1 MPAGSTKIDLCRF
14 RQSPGALRWH
24 AEKWNCSLCVQTPSA
39 KDRNPTVQDA
49 PRLQGPLS
57 ARLSTVIKKPQRRL
71 AKQELCQVSLMSG
84 SQFRVTHPTVMALG
98 KALPR
103 LGKAQRWDTA
113 AQFRPAR
120 LLREPRH
127 SRGGGGA
134 AKGGSSWGAGSAGLG
149 SGCPGPPG
157 VLYYVL
163 CKWLNPR
170 TKATRASHPSAT
182 GLRRLSSGLRLQSP
196 FPMKGPGPGWGLRPT
211 SLWRTGPLLPTCLLS
226 VICPCHGTFVHS
238 TDDCKSHYSTLPT
251 PKEKSTSNEWREES
265 GKEEVG
271 MIFHQSICNHLPLLP
286 TCYMPCAVPCL
297 EVQQSQPV
305 LISHTTSHC
314 TSFLHLSKANGAL
327 LKSCLYWDSEKGL
340 GELWINRKPP

>member
-49 PRLQGPLS
+49 PSLQRPLS
-57 ARLSTVIKKPQRRL
+57 ARLSTVIKKPQRLL

-98 KALPR
+98 KALLR
-103 LGKAQRWDTA
+103 LGRLRKAHRWDTA

-134 AKGGSSWGAGSAGLG
+134 AMGGSSWGAGSAGLG

-163 CKWLNPR
+163 CK
-170 TKATRASHPSAT
+170 
-182 GLRRLSSGLRLQSP
+182 
-196 FPMKGPGPGWGLRPT
+196 
-211 SLWRTGPLLPTCLLS
+211 
-226 VICPCHGTFVHS
+226 
-238 TDDCKSHYSTLPT
+238 
-251 PKEKSTSNEWREES
+251 
-265 GKEEVG
+265 
-271 MIFHQSICNHLPLLP
+271 
-286 TCYMPCAVPCL
+286 
-297 EVQQSQPV
+297 
-305 LISHTTSHC
+305 
-314 TSFLHLSKANGAL
+314 
-327 LKSCLYWDSEKGL
+327 
-340 GELWINRKPP
+340 